1 MKNNWSK
8 SEKITDNIYS
18 VVKACSALT
27 IQGIANGRTIPVLYI
42 ENDEENKIANTI
54 EFHKTAKQ
62 GACSTQWGITD
73 DYKYA
78 LLFLKFSL
86 PTEVPIVLF
95 FDILKFG
102 HVVTHIIRMQC
113 LYLAIGDE
121 NSKLSEN
128 MDSNKIL
135 IEVKNNDFLE
145 EWNKIFKKEYTKY
158 LRKKYK
164 LSKKEA
170 YDVFDK
176 ITNDMSVIEK
186 IRL

>member
-1 MKNNWSK
+1 
-8 SEKITDNIYS
+8 
-18 VVKACSALT
+18 
-27 IQGIANGRTIPVLYI
+27 
-42 ENDEENKIANTI
+42 
-54 EFHKTAKQ
+54 
-62 GACSTQWGITD
+62 
-73 DYKYA
+73 
-78 LLFLKFSL
+78 
-86 PTEVPIVLF
+86 
-95 FDILKFG
+95 
-102 HVVTHIIRMQC
+102 MQC

-128 MDSNKIL
+128 MDSHKIL